1 MAFFDYSQNF
11 VNGYVTVKL
20 YKGNVMSAGRFSE
33 TNNLYDGTMVSMNQ
47 IGGFDVT
54 DTTGYQK
61 IKSIRI
67 IN

>member
-1 MAFFDYSQNF
+1 
-11 VNGYVTVKL
+11 
-20 YKGNVMSAGRFSE
+20 
-33 TNNLYDGTMVSMNQ
+33 MVSMNV

-67 IN
+67 INWNGVNNTKDKSKLVATSNKKVVKRAK